1 MRRYEPAI
9 ARRADHVIVVS
20 ERDRERLPCDH
31 VTVIENGVDTDV
43 FFPVPERR
51 RANALVFSGNMGYE
65 PNVDAAVWLVERC
78 LPLVRARIPDVS
90 LDIVGA
96 RPARAV
102 RRLASRGATVTGPVD
117 SMPAALNEASVAVVP
132 LRSGSGIQN
141 KILEAMACGLPVVT
155 TSVGLGTIDAT
166 PGVELLVADG
176 EAEFAEAIVRLLRD
190 PTLRAELGRR
200 ARERVVAGYSWD
212 RGAELVEQIYRD
224 VVDKR

>member
-1 MRRYEPAI
+1 
-9 ARRADHVIVVS
+9 
-20 ERDRERLPCDH
+20 
-31 VTVIENGVDTDV
+31 
-43 FFPVPERR
+43 
-51 RANALVFSGNMGYE
+51 
-65 PNVDAAVWLVERC
+65 
-78 LPLVRARIPDVS
+78 
-90 LDIVGA
+90 
-96 RPARAV
+96 
-102 RRLASRGATVTGPVD
+102 
-117 SMPAALNEASVAVVP
+117 
-132 LRSGSGIQN
+132 
-141 KILEAMACGLPVVT
+141 VT